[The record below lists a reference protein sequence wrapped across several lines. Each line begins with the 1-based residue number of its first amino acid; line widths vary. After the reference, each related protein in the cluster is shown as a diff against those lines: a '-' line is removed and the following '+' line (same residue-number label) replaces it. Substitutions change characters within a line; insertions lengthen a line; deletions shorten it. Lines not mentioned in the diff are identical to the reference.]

1 MWYFIQVEKPED
13 IGIYE
18 LIRYKAKWDSC
29 ETISK
34 AGEYPKKMKFDIVCD
49 PVCPANKRKEETD
62 SAPTGKSLE
71 ERVKSLENAVLDNLH
86 DAVQTDINTRLID
99 VMYETQPKANKW
111 FQDEIAKVKQ
121 EMESRTEQLSDEHNE
136 LKNAFEAE
144 CDKYDAEFEN
154 LFTSTGQWTTIGQG
168 ILDKNKREIKNI
180 QQQLSELQQA
190 FIKYAICKKTESPEG
205 GKSFTTAVETEPGEF
220 VFNSS
225 GQPIGFI
232 DRKTTPS
239 GITVPPDEPDLVEQI
254 KAGENRLWE
263 LRKSVDCVAAIA
275 NSASE
280 TVSLKE
286 HLIKLMSIHT
296 GLNITGIRMC
306 NRTYKIHYNCK
317 EKGIYVELD

>member
-1 MWYFIQVEKPED
+1 MKGMWYLIKVENEND
-13 IGIYE
+13 IGTNEIERWKVVDSNPQSVNIGGDYNYQSMN
-18 LIRYKAKWDSC
+18 IKCDKGTPAK
-29 ETISK
+29 K
-34 AGEYPKKMKFDIVCD
+34 
-49 PVCPANKRKEETD
+49 ETD

-71 ERVKSLENAVLDNLH
+71 ERVKSLEDWTTQMDIEYDANEHWKKQMNLMCIKRF
-86 DAVQTDINTRLID
+86 D
-99 VMYETQPKANKW
+99 
-111 FQDEIAKVKQ
+111 
-121 EMESRTEQLSDEHNE
+121 EMESRTEQLSNEHKE
-136 LKNAFEAE
+136 LKDAFESE
-144 CDKYDAEFEN
+144 CDHYDGN
-154 LFTSTGQWTTIGQG
+154 IKSI
-168 ILDKNKREIKNI
+168 KRDI
-180 QQQLSELQQA
+180 SDLQQA
-190 FIKYAICKKTESPEG
+190 FVKYAICKKTESPEG

-239 GITVPPDEPDLVEQI
+239 GITMPTDEPDLVEQI

-286 HLIKLMSIHT
+286 HVIKLMSIHT

-306 NRTYKIHYNCK
+306 NKTYKIHYNCK